1 MIMDWKDSLAGLL
14 DQMPAVPETPAAEL
28 KAKPAKKPR
37 LKWVYEKRNGK
48 PTTIIIGMENES
60 DKEVNALAKML
71 KTRLA
76 VGGSTRDGE
85 ILLQGD
91 VRGKLPTI
99 LKDLGYT
106 C

>member
-14 DQMPAVPETPAAEL
+14 DQMPAASETPAVEP
-28 KAKPAKKPR
+28 KARPKKKPR

-60 DKEVNALAKML
+60 DEDVNALAKTL

-91 VRGKLPTI
+91 VRTKLPDL
-99 LKDLGYT
+99 LKSLGY
-106 C
+106 